1 MKKILCGAAVLLL
14 ATTAAHAA
22 DLYQPQQPIP
32 LGDAPEV
39 EIQQSSGWYLRGDV
53 GYSFNKLRGAKFYQG
68 GSSASEVDFTSAS
81 IGDSALLGGG
91 IGYQFNDRLRGD
103 VTFDHMTKTDFRGST
118 TGTCG
123 TSVADGGPG
132 TYGCN
137 SSDRASFRAYSLMA
151 NLYVD
156 LGTYAYFTPYVGA
169 GFGASYV
176 KWSKLRNSIV
186 DCQDGNTS
194 GCDYQEHGGKGK
206 WRATAALM
214 AGASIDVTCNLKA
227 DVGYRF
233 RYVDGGDFFGYAN
246 NGGPGRDKGFYS
258 HEARLGA
265 RYMFNNNCSQPVA
278 YEPEPAP
285 IVYK

>member
-1 MKKILCGAAVLLL
+1 MKKILSGAVALFL

-22 DLYQPQQPIP
+22 DLYQPQPVP
-32 LGDAPEV
+32 LDAAPEV
-39 EIQQSSGWYLRGDV
+39 EIQQSSGGWYLRGDV
-53 GYSFNKLRGAKFYQG
+53 GYSFNKLRGARFYQG
-68 GSSASEVDFTSAS
+68 GLADNEVDFTSAKA
-81 IGDSALLGGG
+81 GDSAILGGG

-103 VTFDHMTKTDFRGST
+103 LTFDHMTKSSFKGST
-118 TGTCG
+118 TGECNT
-123 TSVADGGPG
+123 GGPG
-132 TYGCN
+132 GPAYSCN
-137 SSDRASFRAYSLMA
+137 SSDRSSFRAYSLMA

-176 KWSKLRNSIV
+176 KWNKLRNTIV
-186 DCQDGNTS
+186 DCQDPANDA
-194 GCDYQEHGGKGK
+194 GCDYIEHSGKGK

-214 AGASIDVTCNLKA
+214 AGTSIDITCNLKA

-233 RYVDGGDFFGYAN
+233 RYIDGGNMFGFAN
-246 NGGPGRDKGFYS
+246 AGGPGRDKGIYS

-265 RYMFNNNCSQPVA
+265 RYMFNNNCSQPAA

>member
-1 MKKILCGAAVLLL
+1 MKKILSGAVALLL

-32 LGDAPEV
+32 LDAAPEV
-39 EIQQSSGWYLRGDV
+39 EIQQSSGGWYLRGDV
-53 GYSFNKLRGAKFYQG
+53 GYSFNKLRGARFYQG
-68 GSSASEVDFTSAS
+68 GSAGNEVDFTSAS

-91 IGYQFNDRLRGD
+91 IGYQFNDHLRGD
-103 VTFDHMTKTDFRGST
+103 LTFDHMTKSSFKGST

-123 TSVADGGPG
+123 AAPG
-132 TYGCN
+132 YPCN
-137 SSDRASFRAYSLMA
+137 SDDRSSFRAYSLMA

-176 KWSKLRNSIV
+176 KWSKLRNTIV
-186 DCQDGNTS
+186 DCVDPTDP
-194 GCDYQEHGGKGK
+194 GCEYTEHSGKGK

-214 AGASIDVTCNLKA
+214 AGTSIDITCNLKA

-233 RYVDGGDFFGYAN
+233 RYIDGGNMFGFAN
-246 NGGPGRDKGFYS
+246 AGGPGRDKGIYS
-258 HEARLGA
+258 HEARVGA
-265 RYMFNNNCSQPVA
+265 RYMFNNNCSEPA
-278 YEPEPAP
+278 SYEPEPAP